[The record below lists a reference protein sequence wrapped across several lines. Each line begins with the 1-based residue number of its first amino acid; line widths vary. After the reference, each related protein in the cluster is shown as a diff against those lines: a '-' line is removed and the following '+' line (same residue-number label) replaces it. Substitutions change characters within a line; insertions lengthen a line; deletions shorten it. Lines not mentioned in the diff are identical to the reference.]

1 MPEQLIFEWSGTA
14 PPRFDNFLAGSNGEV
29 VAPHLRALAAGE
41 TDESRSWCGD
51 NRVAARAI

>member
-14 PPRFDNFLAGSNGEV
+14 PPRFDNFLAGATAEV
-29 VAPHLRALAAGE
+29 VAHLRALAAGE
-41 TDESRSWCGD
+41 TDETSILVWG